1 MTILSPSIL
10 GADLLHLGEEIEKTR
25 RLGIRWLHL
34 DQMDGLFTPT
44 IAFGPQFVR
53 AIRLKTDQFLDV
65 HLMLEYPMQHIEDF
79 VAAGA
84 DLITIHYECKDD
96 PEKAL
101 RAIAAHGV
109 KTGLSIKPA
118 TPPEAIEHLL
128 PLCDLVLVMTV
139 QPGYGGQ
146 TLREDCVKKLPIV
159 KEMIQKTGRDI
170 YLEVDGGIKAGNME
184 RVVKAG
190 ANVLVMGTGLFGV
203 RNPERIVSA
212 AHGEDAPCTL

>member
-10 GADLLHLGEEIEKTR
+10 GADLLRLGEEIDMTR
-25 RLGIRWLHL
+25 KLGIQWLHL

-53 AIRLKTDQFLDV
+53 AIREHTDQFLDV

-79 VAAGA
+79 VEAGA

-96 PEKAL
+96 PEKVL
-101 RAIAAHGV
+101 RAIRAHGI
-109 KTGLSIKPA
+109 KTGLSIKPI

-128 PLCDLVLVMTV
+128 PLCDLILVMTV

-146 TLREDCVKKLPIV
+146 TLREDCVEKLPV
-159 KEMIQKTGRDI
+159 LRKMISESGLQID
-170 YLEVDGGIKAGNME
+170 LEVDGGIKQGNYE
-184 RVVKAG
+184 RVVNAG
-190 ANVLVMGTGLFGV
+190 ANVLVMGTGLFRHKHPEEIV
-203 RNPERIVSA
+203 RL
-212 AHGEDAPCTL
+212 AHGEA